1 MKISAGKV
9 VIPIRAAPKARPIRA
24 ELRIRSLPWF
34 GWSLL
39 IFSFF
44 LFDVF
49 FWYFIIFFHDRTGAA
64 DVFLE
69 YEGRGDRVA
78 KSLRVGQLQ
87 DMD

>member
-1 MKISAGKV
+1 MV
-9 VIPIRAAPKARPIRA
+9 LMEP
-24 ELRIRSLPWF
+24 F
-34 GWSLL
+34 FL
-39 IFSFF
+39 IFFFF

-49 FWYFIIFFHDRTGAA
+49 LLVFFHDRTCAA

-69 YEGRGDRVA
+69 YEGRGDRFE